1 MSTTNYKTVEMT
13 SIEASTIK
21 LWRDQLQKLKP
32 KKRKNWKSNIVDK
45 WGGKTKVIY
54 KMEEDKFY
62 NWSTI
67 AHCWAEVI
75 DHGMLF
81 QLTINGNKCERV
93 GTDLSP
99 MMQKVYKA
107 IDEIEEET
115 GRKLTIEQKED
126 ITKRVLKIC
135 MKCNHTGNHV
145 PLAERDAPNKRRYA
159 CPSV

>member
-1 MSTTNYKTVEMT
+1 MSTTNYKTVEMIAIK
-13 SIEASTIK
+13 SSTIK
-21 LWRDQLQKLKP
+21 LWRDQLQNLKP
-32 KKRKNWKSNIVDK
+32 KKRKNWKSNLVDK

-75 DHGMLF
+75 DHGSLF
-81 QLTINGNKCERV
+81 QHTINGNNCERLS
-93 GTDLSP
+93 DQSP
-99 MMQKVYKA
+99 MMQNVYKA
-107 IDEIEEET
+107 IDAIEEET
-115 GRKLTIEQKED
+115 GRKLTIEEKED
-126 ITKRVLKIC
+126 ITKRVLKLY
-135 MKCNHTGNHV
+135 MHRNHTGNHV